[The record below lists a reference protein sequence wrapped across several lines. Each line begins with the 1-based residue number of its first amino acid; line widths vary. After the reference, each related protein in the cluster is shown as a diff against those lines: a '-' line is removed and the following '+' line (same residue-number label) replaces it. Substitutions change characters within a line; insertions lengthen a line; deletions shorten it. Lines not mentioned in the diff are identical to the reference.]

1 MNSCCTL
8 SCTFL
13 LLLADPCCSS
23 PGKILQ
29 ATAAAH
35 KQRLKQP
42 PQRQHKQQREQ
53 CTRWPAAKPGP
64 ESRNPR
70 GREGGGERERA
81 TPSWAGSGRRRGGP
95 PSASRRRRREA
106 PTATRR
112 RCRLREF
119 LRARGKGTTRDRDL
133 PVRGQSR
140 EKDMLDICCRIHL
153 TEGKIAKFNVKDGN
167 GSITI

>member
-13 LLLADPCCSS
+13 LLLAGPCCSS

-29 ATAAAH
+29 AAAAAH

-42 PQRQHKQQREQ
+42 PREQ
-53 CTRWPAAKPGP
+53 CTRRPAAKPGP

-81 TPSWAGSGRRRGGP
+81 TPSWAGSGHR
-95 PSASRRRRREA
+95 S

-119 LRARGKGTTRDRDL
+119 LRARGRGTTRDRDL

-140 EKDMLDICCRIHL
+140 ERGILDICCRIHL